1 MFNVLGLYDF
11 FLNIPNTWILSV
23 ASIKETLVFNNI
35 YFGGVCVNNFE
46 GVKFTVRL
54 SVKQLPHPSLFVAR

>member
-23 ASIKETLVFNNI
+23 ASIKETSVFNNI

-46 GVKFTVRL
+46 GVKFTV
-54 SVKQLPHPSLFVAR
+54 